1 MDIIRKIGNPFKG
14 LLSLASVSRKEPE
27 SYVPGYDLY
36 TEMPD
41 SMVKTP
47 TQDIVLDT
55 NWFVEPAVPTAI
67 PYPYD
72 GIEQSIHQKMYEL
85 STSKG
90 STIDLGGSENLT

>member
-14 LLSLASVSRKEPE
+14 LLSLASVARKEPE

-47 TQDIVLDT
+47 TQ
-55 NWFVEPAVPTAI
+55 AVSYTHLTLPTI
-67 PYPYD
+67 Y
-72 GIEQSIHQKMYEL
+72 SV
-85 STSKG
+85 
-90 STIDLGGSENLT
+90 

>member
-14 LLSLASVSRKEPE
+14 LLSLASIARKEPE

-36 TEMPD
+36 AEMPD
-41 SMVKTP
+41 SIVTTP
-47 TQDIVLDT
+47 KQDIVLDD
-55 NWFVEPAVPTAI
+55 WFQESIVI
-67 PYPYD
+67 PYPHD
-72 GIEQSIHQKMYEL
+72 GVPKKEETIHEKMYEL